1 MSETA
6 FKRMKDLPSTH
17 LLGTGTAMCPGC
29 GGLQG
34 FNEIYDLIGEKS
46 VVETL
51 LIWGIPVLLV
61 LGLVIAAWG
70 AIDSN

>member
-1 MSETA
+1 MEMPNWL
-6 FKRMKDLPSTH
+6 K
-17 LLGTGTAMCPGC
+17 
-29 GGLQG
+29 
-34 FNEIYDLIGEKS
+34 IGEKS